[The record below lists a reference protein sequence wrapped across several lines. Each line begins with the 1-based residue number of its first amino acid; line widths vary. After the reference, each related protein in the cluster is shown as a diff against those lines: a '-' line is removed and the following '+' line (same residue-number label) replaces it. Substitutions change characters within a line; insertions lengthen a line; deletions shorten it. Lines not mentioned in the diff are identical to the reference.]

1 MSEQIN
7 KVLASTAQ
15 AFTTAEQKQARDNI
29 GAMVASASSLFY
41 STSNPSAFISAVNHD
56 SNLSGSGTVGVPL
69 GLNTSI
75 TLAKNGESATLAYDH
90 LTLANSDNDPIISAA
105 NGDVYMSG
113 HAGNAS
119 SPYTANY
126 GLQGMHVYGTDTY
139 NHITATATLRYS
151 GGTFVEGAD
160 SAKIK
165 ASGLTLNTNNRQ
177 NTVQSDKMEL
187 TAKVN
192 PLVFSGTYRPW
203 GWDISGSAT
212 STTGVTNPKT
222 AIVQSTSYFSMY
234 NTSDD
239 NEKAQG
245 YFTFRGCGFGSSGA
259 AGVAGDELHTNISTL
274 GITSI
279 SGYMGTASSHTGFY
293 LNNGADPDRPLE
305 LKFESGASNE
315 KVDIDSIRRWN
326 SYSAA
331 TQVVSRS
338 YPYTDTVAYTGL
350 TIYNPY
356 ETYGATLQDPSST
369 TIGYLVP
376 KYLAPADLG
385 KVLTVVS
392 DDGYKCKWQD
402 PTGGIP
408 QITPM
413 GSQTY
418 YASGNDYIDLEDNV
432 AYFIETNSGG
442 SFTIHLGTLSRQTI
456 HSKIYLVGT
465 QANCVTMTVVYED
478 EAGQVCQLNFVYGD
492 SQSDT
497 YYGLDVYARLVTI
510 GGGGSISFDTTMCRV
525 YDYPCQN
532 RDYFSS
538 DNNNIGLVVDY
549 MEPL

>member
-7 KVLASTAQ
+7 RVLADRPQ
-15 AFTTAEQKQARDNI
+15 AFSTGEQKQARDNI
-29 GAMVASASSLFY
+29 GAMAASASSLYY
-41 STSNPSAFISAVNHD
+41 STSNPSAFISGVNHD

-151 GGTFVEGAD
+151 GATFVEGTD

-165 ASGLTLNTNNRQ
+165 ATGITLHTTNDGDQ
-177 NTVQSDKMEL
+177 
-187 TAKVN
+187 
-192 PLVFSGTYRPW
+192 LVDASSVVRWNSYSSMSSFTGCSANNGITGDGT
-203 GWDISGSAT
+203 SGSPLGLSSTVMFST
-212 STTGVTNPKT
+212 STSATKVGPASV
-222 AIVQSTSYFSMY
+222 STY
-234 NTSDD
+234 NHLYTS
-239 NEKAQG
+239 
-245 YFTFRGCGFGSSGA
+245 
-259 AGVAGDELHTNISTL
+259 VL
-274 GITSI
+274 GP
-279 SGYMGTASSHTGFY
+279 GY
-293 LNNGADPDRPLE
+293 LNNESVLDRGTSTLSNSA
-305 LKFESGASNE
+305 LRFFDSAGNTSTCDAS
-315 KVDIDSIRRWN
+315 SINRWN

-338 YPYTDTVAYTGL
+338 YPYTDAVSYTGL

-356 ETYGATLQDPSST
+356 QTYGASIQDPSST

-376 KYLAPADLG
+376 KYMAPADLG

-392 DDGYKCKWQD
+392 DDGYKCEWQD
-402 PTGGIP
+402 PTGGMPEIV
-408 QITPM
+408 PM
-413 GSQTY
+413 GQTTVYVSNSQPEYLTME
-418 YASGNDYIDLEDNV
+418 ANV
-432 AYFIETNSGG
+432 AYWLETMTGG
-442 SFTIHLGTLSRQTI
+442 SFTVHLGTLSTTTI
-456 HSKIYLVGT
+456 HNKIYLVGT
-465 QANCVTMTVVYED
+465 QSNCVTMTIVYED
-478 EAGQVCQLNFVYGD
+478 EAGQVQQLNFVYGD
-492 SQSDT
+492 TQTDT
-497 YYGLDVYARLVTI
+497 VYALDVYSRKVTI
-510 GGGGSISFDTTMCRV
+510 TNGNMSFDTCMCRV

-538 DNNNIGLVVDY
+538 DNNNIGLIVDY
-549 MEPL
+549 VEPL